1 MENSVGQE
9 RQLNMDLLR
18 ILACFSVVM
27 LHSSAQFWYD
37 LPLLSG
43 NWLIANSYD
52 AAFRFGVPIFVMLS
66 GRFFLSREGE
76 VNIKTLYRKN
86 ILRLFV
92 LYCVWHIVY
101 GLWSCRHWMSAG
113 GLTLKD
119 YVQEIL
125 FRGYHL
131 WYLLMQIGLYML
143 LPVLKG
149 WVTNC
154 SKKDLEYFL
163 ILFLICQIGLST
175 IKILPLSGGVLY
187 VMGQFNVEAACS
199 YAGYFIF
206 GYYLYRYPPEKKA
219 RLRLYAGGAAGLLT
233 AIIVSAL
240 ESKLKGQGTATA
252 FDSFSVFTF
261 LVVTALYV
269 CFQNL
274 KLSPKR
280 AGGWLLKELSA
291 DTLGIYLMH
300 VLFIELL
307 NDFNINSMTV
317 NIIFGIPLL
326 ALVSFVICGS
336 AAALLRRI
344 PVVGKYIC

>member
-154 SKKDLEYFL
+154 NKKDLEYFL
-163 ILFLICQIGLST
+163 ILFLMCQIGLST

-187 VMGQFNVEAACS
+187 VMGQFNVEAVCS

-206 GYYLYRYPPEKKA
+206 GYYLYQYPPHKKA
-219 RLRLYAGGAAGLLT
+219 RSWIYAGGVTGLFL
-233 AIIVSAL
+233 AMLVSVL
-240 ESKLKGQGTATA
+240 ESKLKGRGMGTA
-252 FDSFSVFTF
+252 FDSYSVFTF
-261 LVVTALYV
+261 LVVVALYV

-274 KLSPKR
+274 RLSPNWV
-280 AGGWLLKELSA
+280 GEWLLRELSA
-291 DTLGIYLMH
+291 NTLGIYLMH
-300 VLFIELL
+300 VFMIEIL
-307 NDFNINSMTV
+307 NEFGIHSMTV

-326 ALVSFVICGS
+326 AIVSFVACGL
-336 AAALLRRI
+336 AAALFRRI